1 MGALRNVIARI
12 KAVITAD
19 NRQFKQKMQET
30 SRETQK
36 TAKSVNKSGN
46 LIKAVMG
53 AVITAAA
60 IKLVKNMGRVR
71 MEFEKYE
78 AMLKVALGSQEA
90 ATDSM
95 KQLTKFA
102 SETPFQLNQLTGAYV
117 KLVNQGFKPTE
128 AQMRSLGDLASAMG
142 KDFDQLTEAIID
154 AQTGEFERLKEFGI
168 RASKQG
174 DKVTFT
180 FREQEK
186 QVDFTADA
194 IRQYVLGLG
203 DAEGISGSMGEISK
217 TLGGRISNLGDAWD
231 NLMNTLGS
239 KSSGIMVT
247 AINWLID
254 FTNTVGLAVKGVQ
267 ALREEVWSD
276 IADNVTNAMTEIQT
290 MKQSL
295 IKGGM
300 EESKAE
306 ERAKD
311 MYYKSMQTRIQAQQ
325 EYLDS
330 SKGMSEETK
339 RLEEAQ
345 LELLKNE
352 VIGVQSKFREIAMLE
367 QKELDA
373 YKATLAEKQKA
384 LEEAQAKELEKTKAH
399 YAAYLE
405 AQAKFRTAIASTATA
420 QTMAELETTK
430 MAKAVTNVGIAM
442 DKIPDVGAAAAL
454 GVAALGVNMESASY
468 KAARFDQNLQRT
480 FDTIQAEGVNAM
492 HTFVGVFASATN
504 DVEKSRK
511 KALIESL
518 NAARAMIKG
527 MIAEGIAAQVM
538 SALKT
543 VPFPLGLV
551 AGAAAG
557 AAAITLFDQ
566 IIPSFAEGGMVTG
579 PTLAMIGDNPSGRE
593 AVIPW
598 EKMGDLGG
606 TVELEGV
613 LKGSDIYLSGKRH
626 TNALIRA
633 GRL

>member
-1 MGALRNVIARI
+1 MGALKNVIGRI

-19 NRQFKQKMQET
+19 NTQFKQKMKETSQET
-30 SRETQK
+30 DK
-36 TAKSVNKSGN
+36 TAKKVNKSGN

-53 AVITAAA
+53 AAVTAAA
-60 IKLVKNMGRVR
+60 IKLVKNMGQVR

-90 ATDSM
+90 ATESM
-95 KQLTKFA
+95 KQLQKFA
-102 SETPFQLNQLTGAYV
+102 AETPFQLNQLTGAYV

-128 AQMRSLGDLASAMG
+128 AQMRSLGDLSAAMG

-168 RASKQG
+168 RASKEG

-180 FREQEK
+180 FREQQK

-194 IRQYVLGLG
+194 IREYVLGLG

-239 KSSGIMVT
+239 KSSGVMIK

-267 ALREEVWSD
+267 ALKEEVWSD
-276 IADNVTNAMTEIQT
+276 IADQVTEAMTEISD
-290 MKQSL
+290 MRESL

-300 EESKAE
+300 EEQEAE
-306 ERAKD
+306 KRAAEL
-311 MYYKSMQTRIQAQQ
+311 YYKSMQARIKAQQ

-330 SKGMSEETK
+330 ATDMSDK
-339 RLEEAQ
+339 QRVLEERQ
-345 LELLKNE
+345 LQLLKDE
-352 VIGVQSKFREIAMLE
+352 VIGVQSKFREIEMLE

-373 YKATLAEKQKA
+373 YKATLAEKQKV
-384 LEEAQAKELEKTKAH
+384 LEVAQAKELEKTRKH
-399 YAAYLE
+399 YEEYIK
-405 AQAKFRTAIASTATA
+405 AQAKFKMIIASTTTA

-442 DKIPDVGAAAAL
+442 DKIPTSGAAAAL
-454 GVAALGVNMESASY
+454 GVASLGVNMESASY
-468 KAARFDQNLQRT
+468 KAAQFDQNLKRT
-480 FDTIQAEGVNAM
+480 FQTIEEQGVNAM
-492 HTFVGVFASATN
+492 HTFVNVFASATN

-511 KALIESL
+511 EALIDSL
-518 NAARAMIKG
+518 NTARAMIKG

-543 VPFPLGLV
+543 IPFPFGLI

-557 AAAITLFDQ
+557 AGATLLFDQ
-566 IIPSFAEGGMVTG
+566 IIPTFAEGGMVTG
-579 PTLAMIGDNPSGRE
+579 PTLAMVGDNPSGKE
-593 AVIPW
+593 LIIPW
-598 EKMGDLGG
+598 EKLGDLGG
-606 TVELEGV
+606 SMELQGI
-613 LKGSDIYLSGKRH
+613 LRGSDIYLSTKRH
-626 TNALIRA
+626 TERLVRA
-633 GRL
+633 GKL